1 MNNHVEIIR
10 VLMMSIESQDE
21 QRTYLERE
29 DDLKCR
35 AIHHACKK
43 GSFEALELLLKSGAD
58 VYRIDFRGWNAVH
71 YAAYNGHAKL
81 VNKLLKWEADTDALR
96 NMESSQKKLPY
107 NLAKDTPVKKAFN
120 RKNCS
125 LCTFRY
131 LASMQGGRSRH
142 GEDSSEGG
150 SRRQ

>member
-1 MNNHVEIIR
+1 MNNHVNVID
-10 VLMMSIESQDE
+10 VLMEKIDKDE
-21 QRTYLERE
+21 HKTYLEKE

-43 GSFEALELLLKSGAD
+43 GSFEALVLLLKSGAD
-58 VYRIDFRGWNAVH
+58 VYRLDFRGWNAVH

-120 RKNCS
+120 RKIFS

-131 LASMQGGRSRH
+131 LAGMQGGRLRH
-142 GEDSSEGG
+142 GEDSSAGRSG
-150 SRRQ
+150 R